1 MGEAVDHLK
10 VYHKVAEYKQKLQ
23 DGSRIVSL
31 NWLPGRW
38 IELGEKLDC
47 VPALATFDEGT
58 VLLNA
63 SSRSH
68 SWEFWVTHL
77 GGEKQAQKY
86 EVKMVSSHK
95 DLPSNITFQGKVYG
109 SDTSKA
115 EIYRDK
121 GKWGDGVLELSKGL
135 MKKLGKMGQE
145 RFEVPMT
152 YQLVRK

>member
-1 MGEAVDHLK
+1 MGEAYDHFK
-10 VYHKVAEYKQKLQ
+10 VYHKANEYKQRFQ
-23 DGSRIVSL
+23 NGTRIVSI
-31 NWLPGRW
+31 NWFPGSR
-38 IELGEKLDC
+38 IELGEKGHC
-47 VPALATFDEGT
+47 SPAIAQFDEGT

-63 SSRSH
+63 NSRSR

-86 EVKMVSSHK
+86 EVKMVSSRK
-95 DLPSNITFQGKVYG
+95 DLPTSITFQGKVYG

-115 EIYRDK
+115 QIHSEKDK
-121 GKWGDGVLELSKGL
+121 DGVLELSKSL